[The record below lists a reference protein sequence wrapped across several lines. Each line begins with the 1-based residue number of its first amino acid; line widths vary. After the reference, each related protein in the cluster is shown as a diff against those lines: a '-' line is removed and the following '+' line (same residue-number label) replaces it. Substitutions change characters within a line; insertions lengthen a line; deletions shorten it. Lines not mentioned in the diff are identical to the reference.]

1 MKVLKFFRSNI
12 VLTVSMVLALCS
24 MFFVVPSAD
33 YLDYI
38 DFRTLAL
45 LFSLMCVV
53 GGLNGQGIFRRLAL
67 LLVGRSGNTRKVS
80 LMLILLCFFSSMLI
94 TNDVALIT
102 FVPFTVMTF
111 TMCNCKKDIVLLVTL
126 ETVAANL
133 GSMATPVG
141 NPQNLYLYNFFT
153 MEMGEFLFA
162 VLPYA
167 ALSLVLLL
175 VSVFMIRSQSMVL
188 PDMEI
193 GKSNKIKVAVYVALF
208 VLTLLCVLRLIPAWV
223 VFAVTLAVSL
233 ILDVKVVLKV
243 DYSLLL
249 TFVFL
254 FVFIGNLGNIKV
266 VYDFLQSVVKGN
278 ELLVG
283 VLASQVFSN
292 VPTAVLLSGFTTNAS
307 ALLTA
312 VNLGGL
318 GTVIASMA
326 SLISLNAVGSQ
337 VNKARYLGV
346 FTAVNVVFLLAN
358 ILLYLIISRE
368 VLYESF
374 PG

>member
-175 VSVFMIRSQSMVL
+175 FSVFMIRSQSMVL

-193 GKSNKIKVAVYVALF
+193 SKSNKIKVAVYIALF
-208 VLTLLCVLRLIPAWV
+208 ILTLLCVLRLIPAWV
-223 VFAVTLAVSL
+223 VFAVTLVVSL

-346 FTAVNVVFLLAN
+346 FTVVNVVFLLAN
-358 ILLYLIISRE
+358 ILLYLIIS
-368 VLYESF
+368 
-374 PG
+374 

>member
-33 YLDYI
+33 YRDYI

-193 GKSNKIKVAVYVALF
+193 SKSNKIKVAVYIALF

-223 VFAVTLAVSL
+223 VFAVTLVVSL

-358 ILLYLIISRE
+358 ILLYLIIS
-368 VLYESF
+368 
-374 PG
+374 

>member
-1 MKVLKFFRSNI
+1 
-12 VLTVSMVLALCS
+12 
-24 MFFVVPSAD
+24 
-33 YLDYI
+33 
-38 DFRTLAL
+38 
-45 LFSLMCVV
+45 
-53 GGLNGQGIFRRLAL
+53 
-67 LLVGRSGNTRKVS
+67 
-80 LMLILLCFFSSMLI
+80 MLI

-193 GKSNKIKVAVYVALF
+193 SKSNKIKVAVYVALF
-208 VLTLLCVLRLIPAWV
+208 ILTLLCVLRLIPAWV
-223 VFAVTLAVSL
+223 VFAVTLVVSL

-346 FTAVNVVFLLAN
+346 FTVVNVVFLLAN
-358 ILLYLIISRE
+358 ILLYLIIS
-368 VLYESF
+368 
-374 PG
+374 

>member
-67 LLVGRSGNTRKVS
+67 ILVGRSGNTRKVS

>member
-1 MKVLKFFRSNI
+1 MKVMKFFRSNI

-24 MFFVVPSAD
+24 MFFVMPSAD
-33 YLDYI
+33 YLGYI

-53 GGLNGQGIFRRLAL
+53 GGLNGQGIFHRLAL
-67 LLVGRSGNTRKVS
+67 VLVGRSGNTRKVS

-111 TMCNCKKDIVLLVTL
+111 SMCNCKKDIVLLVTL

-153 MEMGEFLFA
+153 MEMGDFLLA

-175 VSVFMIRSQSMVL
+175 FSVFMIRSQSMVL

-193 GKSNKIKVAVYVALF
+193 NKSNNVKVAVYIALF

-223 VFAVTLAVSL
+223 VFAVTLVVTL
-233 ILDVKVVLKV
+233 IVDVKVVLKV

-254 FVFIGNLGNIKV
+254 FVFIGNLGNIEV
-266 VYDFLQSVVKGN
+266 VSDFLQSVVKGN

-283 VLASQVFSN
+283 VLVSQVFSN

-358 ILLYLIISRE
+358 ILLYIIIK
-368 VLYESF
+368 
-374 PG
+374 

>member
-12 VLTVSMVLALCS
+12 VLTVSMVLALCL

-193 GKSNKIKVAVYVALF
+193 SKSNKIKVAVYVALF
-208 VLTLLCVLRLIPAWV
+208 IITLLCVLRLIPAWV
-223 VFAVTLAVSL
+223 VFAVTLVVSL

-254 FVFIGNLGNIKV
+254 FVFIGNLGNIKL

-358 ILLYLIISRE
+358 ILLYLIIS
-368 VLYESF
+368 
-374 PG
+374 